1 MALAEELEGVAAAVA
16 PFVEEGEELVGVL
29 AAEPASGER
38 LYVCA
43 FARGEERSW
52 LVVDAEGAPV
62 EDRARVR
69 EAVSIAAVCEL
80 AEETAAGGKLDELR
94 AQLLTLRLTEN
105 PEGIEE
111 AEEAAL
117 ELESTLVAP
126 PRIASPA
133 YLDRVGSATMKLE
146 RALGDAQ
153 ASPFAEAMK
162 AGMGAIEELAAEV
175 ERRYKLELSPK
186 L

>member
-1 MALAEELEGVAAAVA
+1 MALAEELESVAAAVERFA
-16 PFVEEGEELVGVL
+16 QEGEELVGVL

-43 FARGEERSW
+43 FVLEQERSW
-52 LVVDAEGAPV
+52 LVVDAEAAPV

-80 AEETAAGGKLDELR
+80 AEENAGGGHLDELR

-117 ELESTLVAP
+117 ELESTLVPP
-126 PRIASPA
+126 PRVASPA

-153 ASPFAEAMK
+153 ASPFAASMQ
-162 AGMGAIEELAAEV
+162 AGMGSVEELSAEV
-175 ERRYKLELSPK
+175 ERKYKAELSPK

>member
-1 MALAEELEGVAAAVA
+1 MPLAEELEAVAGAAAA
-16 PFVEEGEELVGVL
+16 FAQEGEELVGVL

-52 LVVDAEGAPV
+52 LVLDADSVPV
-62 EDRARVR
+62 GDRARVR
-69 EAVSIAAVCEL
+69 EAVSIAAICEL
-80 AEETAAGGKLDELR
+80 AEETAGGGHLEELR
-94 AQLLTLRLTEN
+94 AELLSLRLTEN

-117 ELESTLVAP
+117 ELESALAP
-126 PRIASPA
+126 PPRVASPF
-133 YLDRVGSATMKLE
+133 YLDRVGAATVKLE
-146 RALGDAQ
+146 RALGDAH

-162 AGMGAIEELAAEV
+162 AGMGAVEELAAEV
-175 ERRYKLELSPK
+175 ERAYKLDLR
-186 L
+186 

>member
-1 MALAEELEGVAAAVA
+1 MALAEELESVAADVA
-16 PFVEEGEELVGVL
+16 RFAEEGEELVGVL

-43 FARGEERSW
+43 FERGEERSW
-52 LVVDAEGAPV
+52 LVVNAEAIPV

-80 AEETAAGGKLDELR
+80 AEENAGGAHLDELR
-94 AQLLTLRLTEN
+94 SQLLTLRLTEN

-117 ELESTLVAP
+117 ELESTLIPP

-146 RALGDAQ
+146 RTLGDAH
-153 ASPFAEAMK
+153 ASPFAASMQ
-162 AGMGAIEELAAEV
+162 AGMGAVEELSAEV
-175 ERRYKLELSPK
+175 ERAYKVELSPR

>member
-1 MALAEELEGVAAAVA
+1 VALAEELEGVAAAVA
-16 PFVEEGEELVGVL
+16 RFAEDGEALVGVL

-43 FARGEERSW
+43 FERGEKRSW
-52 LVVDAEGAPV
+52 LVVDTAGAPV
-62 EDRARVR
+62 EDRARMR
-69 EAVSIAAVCEL
+69 EAVSISAVCEL
-80 AEETAAGGKLDELR
+80 AEENAGGGNLDELR

-117 ELESTLVAP
+117 ELESTLSPP

-146 RALGDAQ
+146 RALGDSH

-162 AGMGAIEELAAEV
+162 AGMAAVEELAAEV
-175 ERRYKLELSPK
+175 ERTYKRELR
-186 L
+186 

>member
-1 MALAEELEGVAAAVA
+1 MALAEELESVAAAVGRFA
-16 PFVEEGEELVGVL
+16 EEGEELVGVL

-43 FARGEERSW
+43 FELGEERSW
-52 LVVDAEGAPV
+52 LVVDADGAPV

-80 AEETAAGGKLDELR
+80 AEENAGGGALDELR
-94 AQLLTLRLTEN
+94 AQLLTLRLTED

-117 ELESTLVAP
+117 ELESTLSAAP
-126 PRIASPA
+126 RVASPA
-133 YLDRVGSATMKLE
+133 YLDRVGTATMKLE
-146 RALGDAQ
+146 RALGDGG
-153 ASPFAEAMK
+153 ASPFATAMQV
-162 AGMGAIEELAAEV
+162 GMASVEELAAEV
-175 ERRYKLELSPK
+175 ERKYKLELR
-186 L
+186 

>member
-1 MALAEELEGVAAAVA
+1 MALAEELESVAAAVERFA
-16 PFVEEGEELVGVL
+16 QEGEELVGIL

-43 FARGEERSW
+43 FERGEERSW
-52 LVVDAEGAPV
+52 LVVDAEGTPV
-62 EDRARVR
+62 EDRARMR

-80 AEETAAGGKLDELR
+80 AEENAGGGHLDELR

-117 ELESTLVAP
+117 ELEATLSPP

-133 YLDRVGSATMKLE
+133 YLDRVGTATMKLE

-153 ASPFAEAMK
+153 ASPFAASMQ
-162 AGMGAIEELAAEV
+162 AGMGSVEELFAEV
-175 ERRYKLELSPK
+175 ERKYKLELR
-186 L
+186 

>member
-1 MALAEELEGVAAAVA
+1 M
-16 PFVEEGEELVGVL
+16 L

-43 FARGEERSW
+43 FERGEERSW

-62 EDRARVR
+62 EDRARMR

-80 AEETAAGGKLDELR
+80 AEETAAGGNLDELR

-117 ELESTLVAP
+117 ELESTLSP
-126 PRIASPA
+126 SPRVASPA
-133 YLDRVGSATMKLE
+133 YLDRVGNATMKLE
-146 RALGDAQ
+146 RALGDAR

-162 AGMGAIEELAAEV
+162 AGMGAVEELSAEV
-175 ERRYKLELSPK
+175 ERQYKFELR
-186 L
+186 

>member
-1 MALAEELEGVAAAVA
+1 MALADELENIAAAVGLFA
-16 PFVEEGEELVGVL
+16 DEGEELVGVL

-43 FARGEERSW
+43 FTLGDERSW
-52 LVVDAEGAPV
+52 LVVDADGAPV

-80 AEETAAGGKLDELR
+80 AEENAGGGHLDELR
-94 AQLLTLRLTEN
+94 SQLLKLRLTEN
-105 PEGIEE
+105 PEGIDE
-111 AEEAAL
+111 AEQAAL
-117 ELESTLVAP
+117 ELESTLVPP
-126 PRIASPA
+126 PRVASPA

-153 ASPFAEAMK
+153 ASPFAASMQ
-162 AGMGAIEELAAEV
+162 AGMGAIEELTAEV
-175 ERRYKLELSPK
+175 ERKYKLELR
-186 L
+186 

>member
-16 PFVEEGEELVGVL
+16 PLAHDGEELVGML

-43 FARGEERSW
+43 FARGDERSW

-62 EDRARVR
+62 EDRVRVR
-69 EAVSIAAVCEL
+69 EGVSIAAVCEL
-80 AEETAAGGKLDELR
+80 AEETAGGGHLDELR
-94 AQLLTLRLTEN
+94 AELLTLRLTEN

-117 ELESTLVAP
+117 ELEATLSPP

-146 RALGDAQ
+146 RTLGDAH
-153 ASPFAEAMK
+153 ASPFAAAMQ
-162 AGMGAIEELAAEV
+162 AGMGAVEELAAEV
-175 ERRYKLELSPK
+175 ERGYKIPLR
-186 L
+186 

>member
-1 MALAEELEGVAAAVA
+1 MALADELESIAASVALFAD
-16 PFVEEGEELVGVL
+16 EGEELVGVL
-29 AAEPASGER
+29 ATESASGER

-43 FARGEERSW
+43 FALGEERSW

-62 EDRARVR
+62 EDRPRIR

-80 AEETAAGGKLDELR
+80 AEETAAGGELEELR

-111 AEEAAL
+111 AEDAAL
-117 ELESTLVAP
+117 ELESTLSPP

-133 YLDRVGSATMKLE
+133 YLDRVGTATTKLE
-146 RALGDAQ
+146 RALGDGG
-153 ASPFAEAMK
+153 ASPFAAAMQ
-162 AGMGAIEELAAEV
+162 AGMAAVEELAADV
-175 ERRYKLELSPK
+175 ERKYKVELR
-186 L
+186 

>member
-1 MALAEELEGVAAAVA
+1 VALAEELESVAVA
-16 PFVEEGEELVGVL
+16 VVRFAEEGEELVGVL

-43 FARGEERSW
+43 FERGEDRSW

-62 EDRARVR
+62 EDRARMR

-80 AEETAAGGKLDELR
+80 AEETAAGGNLDELR

-105 PEGIEE
+105 PDGIEE

-117 ELESTLVAP
+117 ELEATLVPP

-153 ASPFAEAMK
+153 ASPFAASMQ

-175 ERRYKLELSPK
+175 ERTYKLELSPK
-186 L
+186 P

>member
-1 MALAEELEGVAAAVA
+1 VALAEELESVAAAVA
-16 PFVEEGEELVGVL
+16 RFAEEGEELVGVL

-43 FARGEERSW
+43 FERGEERSW

-62 EDRARVR
+62 EDRARMR
-69 EAVSIAAVCEL
+69 EAASIAAVCEL
-80 AEETAAGGKLDELR
+80 AEETAAGGNLDELR

-117 ELESTLVAP
+117 ELESTLSPP
-126 PRIASPA
+126 PRVASPA
-133 YLDRVGSATMKLE
+133 YLDRIGAATMKLE
-146 RALGDAQ
+146 RALGDAH

-162 AGMGAIEELAAEV
+162 AGMGAVEELSAEV
-175 ERRYKLELSPK
+175 ERTYKLELSPD

>member
-1 MALAEELEGVAAAVA
+1 VPLAEELEGVAGAAA
-16 PFVEEGEELVGVL
+16 AFVREGEELVGVL

-43 FARGEERSW
+43 FAHGEERSW
-52 LVVDAEGAPV
+52 LVVDAEAVPV
-62 EDRARVR
+62 EVRARVR
-69 EAVSIAAVCEL
+69 EAVSIAAMCEL
-80 AEETAAGGKLDELR
+80 AEETAGGGSLEELR

-117 ELESTLVAP
+117 ELEAALAP
-126 PRIASPA
+126 PPRVASPV
-133 YLDRVGSATMKLE
+133 YLDRVGAATLKLE
-146 RALGDAQ
+146 QALGDGH

-162 AGMGAIEELAAEV
+162 AGMGAVEELAAEV
-175 ERRYKLELSPK
+175 ERGYKLDLR
-186 L
+186 

>member
-1 MALAEELEGVAAAVA
+1 MALADELESVAAAVVRFA
-16 PFVEEGEELVGVL
+16 EEGEELVGVL

-43 FARGEERSW
+43 FVLEQERSW
-52 LVVDAEGAPV
+52 LVVDAEAAPV

-80 AEETAAGGKLDELR
+80 AEENAGGGHLDELR
-94 AQLLTLRLTEN
+94 SQLLKLRLTEN
-105 PEGIEE
+105 PEGIDE

-117 ELESTLVAP
+117 ELESTLVSP
-126 PRIASPA
+126 PRVASPA
-133 YLDRVGSATMKLE
+133 YLDRVGGATMKLE

-153 ASPFAEAMK
+153 ASPFAASMQ
-162 AGMGAIEELAAEV
+162 AGMGAIEELTAEV
-175 ERRYKLELSPK
+175 ERGYRFPLR
-186 L
+186 

>member
-1 MALAEELEGVAAAVA
+1 MALAEELEGVAAAA
-16 PFVEEGEELVGVL
+16 ARFAEDGEELVGVL

-43 FARGEERSW
+43 FELGEERSW
-52 LVVDAEGAPV
+52 LVVDAETAPV

-80 AEETAAGGKLDELR
+80 AEENAGGGHLDELR
-94 AQLLTLRLTEN
+94 SQLLTLRLTEN
-105 PEGIEE
+105 PEGIDE

-117 ELESTLVAP
+117 ELEATLVPP
-126 PRIASPA
+126 PRVASPA
-133 YLDRVGSATMKLE
+133 YLDLLGAATMKLE

-153 ASPFAEAMK
+153 ASPFAASMQ
-162 AGMGAIEELAAEV
+162 AGMAAVEELTAEV
-175 ERRYKLELSPK
+175 ERSYKRELR
-186 L
+186 

>member
-1 MALAEELEGVAAAVA
+1 MALAEELESVAVA
-16 PFVEEGEELVGVL
+16 VVRFADEGEELVGVL

-43 FARGEERSW
+43 FERGEERSW
-52 LVVDAEGAPV
+52 LVVDAEGTPV
-62 EDRARVR
+62 EDRARMR

-80 AEETAAGGKLDELR
+80 AEENAGGGHLDELR

-105 PEGIEE
+105 PEGTEE

-117 ELESTLVAP
+117 ELESTLSPP

-133 YLDRVGSATMKLE
+133 YLDRVGTATMKLE

-153 ASPFAEAMK
+153 ASPFAASMQ
-162 AGMGAIEELAAEV
+162 AGMAAVEELTAEV
-175 ERRYKLELSPK
+175 ERKYKRELR
-186 L
+186 